1 MEPFPSEEHDLIR
14 RTVREFAEREVKPGA
29 GKRDEEHAYPRD
41 VIEKMGPLGLLGMP
55 FPTNYGGAGTD
66 TVSYLIAEEEIS
78 RADAS
83 LGVIMSVN
91 NSLSAW
97 PIFTYG
103 NEEQRRKWLPAMLS
117 GKKLGAFGLSEPG
130 AGSDPAAM
138 KTRAERKGDEYV
150 LNGQKV
156 FITNGGEADV
166 YVVFAVTDPAAK
178 HRGIS
183 AFLLEKGMRGFTQGK
198 PEDKMGIRAS
208 PTVQLFFENVHVPT
222 ENLLGTEGQGFKIAM
237 STLDG
242 GRLGIAAQA
251 IGIASAALDDA
262 LAYAKEREAFG
273 VKIGAFQ
280 ALQWMLADSAVEVES
295 ARLLMYKAARL
306 KEQSKPYSTEAAE
319 AKLFASEMANRV
331 VNRAVQVLGGSG
343 YIREYPVERY
353 MRDQKI
359 TEIYEGTSEIMRLIV
374 SSAALGMRD

>member
-1 MEPFPSEEHDLIR
+1 MEPFPSEEHALIR

-29 GKRDEEHAYPRD
+29 RARDEEHRFPRD
-41 VIEKMGPLGLLGMP
+41 LLPKMAELGLLGMP
-55 FPTNYGGAGTD
+55 FPTDYGGAGTD
-66 TVSYLIAEEEIS
+66 YVSYLIAEEEIS

-91 NSLSAW
+91 NSLTGW
-97 PIFTYG
+97 PLFTYG
-103 NEEQRRKWLPAMLS
+103 NEEQRKKWLPAMLS
-117 GKKLGAFGLSEPG
+117 GKRLGAFGLSEPG

-138 KTRAERKGDEYV
+138 KTRAEKRGDGYV

-156 FITNGGEADV
+156 FITNGGEAEI
-166 YVVFAVTDPAAK
+166 YLVFAVTDPAAK
-178 HRGIS
+178 HRGVS
-183 AFLLEKGMRGFTQGK
+183 AFVVEKGTKGFTIGK
-198 PEDKMGIRAS
+198 PEEKMGIRAS
-208 PTVQLFFENVHVPT
+208 TTVQLFFENVHLPK

-251 IGIASAALDDA
+251 VGIASAALEDA
-262 LAYAKEREAFG
+262 LAYAKERDAFG
-273 VKIGAFQ
+273 VKIGSFQ
-280 ALQWMLADSAVEVES
+280 ALQWMLADSAMEIEA
-295 ARLLMYKAARL
+295 ARLMMYRAARL
-306 KEQSKPYSTEAAE
+306 KEQGKPYAPEAAA

-331 VNRAVQVLGGSG
+331 VNKAVQVFGGSG

-374 SSAALGMRD
+374 SGAELGIR